1 MGTKRETEGLRFP
14 VLIADIG
21 GTNTRFA
28 IIPDPE
34 AETIGFPTVKTGS
47 FTSIDDA
54 IRETV
59 LASTAMRPRSA
70 VFALA
75 GPIHSD
81 KVPLTNSTWVV
92 EPAKVVRTAGLSE
105 LVLLNDFE
113 ALAMALPSL
122 KTTDCDPVGGGHM
135 REEGARLVLGPGT
148 GFGAAGMLRV
158 RDLVVPVPGEGG
170 HIELGPQT
178 ERDDEIFAHLEKMG
192 GGRRISA
199 EWVVSGPG
207 LIRLYR
213 AVAAAEGGTAKLSR
227 ASEISA
233 AGLDGSDPFA
243 VEAINLFAT
252 YLGRTAGDLA
262 LVFMAT
268 GGVYLAGGVSRLLA
282 EFLKNSGFRAAFDD
296 KWPHRQLMAS
306 MATVVVTHH
315 APALVGLGEFV
326 RAPARFGVSIEG
338 RRWD

>member
-1 MGTKRETEGLRFP
+1 MSTNRDSDSLPFP

-28 IIPDPE
+28 IVPDRNAAP
-34 AETIGFPTVKTGS
+34 IGFPTVKTGS
-47 FTSIDDA
+47 FAAIDDA

-59 LASTAMRPRSA
+59 LVSSAERPRAA

-92 EPAKVVRTAGLSE
+92 EPASVVKSAGLSE

-113 ALAMALPSL
+113 ALAMALPAL
-122 KTTDCDPVGGGHM
+122 KPGDTDPIGGGRM
-135 REEGARLVLGPGT
+135 REEGAKLVVGPGT

-158 RDLVVPVPGEGG
+158 SDLIVPVPGEGG
-170 HIELGPQT
+170 HIGLCPQT
-178 ERDDEIFAHLEKMG
+178 DRDDAVFAQLEKMG

-213 AVAAAEGGTAKLSR
+213 AIAATEGGIAKLAR

-233 AGLDGSDPFA
+233 AGLNGTDPYA
-243 VEAINLFAT
+243 VEAIRLFAT

-268 GGVYLAGGVSRLLA
+268 GGIYLAGGVSRLLA
-282 EFLKNSGFRAAFDD
+282 GFLKDSDFRAAFND
-296 KWPHRQLMAS
+296 KWPHRALMES
-306 MATVVVTHH
+306 MATVVITHH
-315 APALVGLGEFV
+315 APALIGLGEFV
-326 RAPARFGVSIEG
+326 RAPQRFGVSLAG
-338 RRWD
+338 RRWG